1 MGRLRSLIMLC
12 IMLILIFSGCYDIRE
27 IDDVAHVLAIG
38 VDRGVSDKWRL
49 TLQFASLN
57 ENSGNGQQEGDGSS
71 GGGAASESGGGQDGY
86 TYVTVDAPS
95 FFTGIDMLNSS
106 VPRRL
111 VFTHASLI
119 VLSEELSKDDIVGDY
134 IAPIIRFREVRRTA
148 HMVVTKGS
156 ALDYIRANQPF
167 IGTTLAKA
175 LQTAATESTNT
186 GYFLHTTLSDF
197 YNQLKSTC
205 GQPVVTMAAVNEFR
219 HFKEKGSKWGNEF
232 NTGGQYLAGQL
243 PRQGQN
249 KIEYWGTALF
259 DQGKMVDELNGQET
273 RTLAI
278 IRGEF
283 ERGFFTL
290 QDPKEPKF
298 VIPLDVRPAG
308 RPKVKISFNGDTPT
322 IDLTIHLKGDI
333 LAVQSRLHYEQDPL
347 LSLLENTFKK
357 NIKSE
362 VDQLI
367 NRCKNLNLDV
377 FKFGDVAARKF
388 WTIDEWEK
396 YNWNKH
402 FKDTKVNTQVE
413 FVIRSTGTQMKSS
426 PIPGTE
432 EED

>member
-1 MGRLRSLIMLC
+1 MLC

-186 GYFLHTTLSDF
+186 GYFS
-197 YNQLKSTC
+197 
-205 GQPVVTMAAVNEFR
+205 
-219 HFKEKGSKWGNEF
+219 
-232 NTGGQYLAGQL
+232 
-243 PRQGQN
+243 
-249 KIEYWGTALF
+249 
-259 DQGKMVDELNGQET
+259 
-273 RTLAI
+273 
-278 IRGEF
+278 
-283 ERGFFTL
+283 
-290 QDPKEPKF
+290 
-298 VIPLDVRPAG
+298 IP
-308 RPKVKISFNGDTPT
+308 
-322 IDLTIHLKGDI
+322 H
-333 LAVQSRLHYEQDPL
+333 
-347 LSLLENTFKK
+347 
-357 NIKSE
+357 
-362 VDQLI
+362 
-367 NRCKNLNLDV
+367 
-377 FKFGDVAARKF
+377 
-388 WTIDEWEK
+388 
-396 YNWNKH
+396 
-402 FKDTKVNTQVE
+402 
-413 FVIRSTGTQMKSS
+413 
-426 PIPGTE
+426 
-432 EED
+432 

>member
-57 ENSGNGQQEGDGSS
+57 ENSGNEQQEGDGSS

-357 NIKSE
+357 NIK
-362 VDQLI
+362 VKWI
-367 NRCKNLNLDV
+367 NL
-377 FKFGDVAARKF
+377 
-388 WTIDEWEK
+388 
-396 YNWNKH
+396 
-402 FKDTKVNTQVE
+402 
-413 FVIRSTGTQMKSS
+413 
-426 PIPGTE
+426 
-432 EED
+432 